1 VPESDVGPNMTL
13 LASTSGV
20 FGETAAG
27 VAVGALRAAAAAGGL
42 GESDRVVV
50 LVTGTGLK
58 TPQVVD
64 VREGTEIAADVDE
77 LLAELGVTV

>member
-1 VPESDVGPNMTL
+1 M
-13 LASTSGV
+13 
-20 FGETAAG
+20 
-27 VAVGALRAAAAAGGL
+27 GALRAAAAAGGL

>member
-1 VPESDVGPNMTL
+1 MAL

-27 VAVGALRAAAAAGGL
+27 VAVGALRAASAAGAL
-42 GESDRVVV
+42 GETDRVVV

-64 VREGTEIAADVDE
+64 VRAGREIAADVDE